1 MSAYK
6 TLSKLRA
13 VCEIE
18 RLTAAA
24 ESSAETERYDHSSV
38 GMADFAAFVE
48 PVLAQRCAL
57 LSLDLGGRGGGQQP
71 RHRPR
76 PQSDLVEQSL
86 RYAEACRANGLHQ
99 LALNRLAGLKELK
112 QLSDTETARYDNPY
126 RHHSVFSKDFCLMPL
141 NPLAHPR
148 LTHLLS
154 INGSLV
160 VYGHSSLQL
169 GVMSLTQSSG

>member
-6 TLSKLRA
+6 TLSKLQA

-18 RLTAAA
+18 RLTAATEA
-24 ESSAETERYDHSSV
+24 ASAETERYDHTI
-38 GMADFAAFVE
+38 GMADFATFVE

-57 LSLDLGGRGGGQQP
+57 LSLDLGHGGGQQP
-71 RHRPR
+71 RR

-112 QLSDTETARYDNPY
+112 QLSAADTAR
-126 RHHSVFSKDFCLMPL
+126 
-141 NPLAHPR
+141 
-148 LTHLLS
+148 
-154 INGSLV
+154 
-160 VYGHSSLQL
+160 
-169 GVMSLTQSSG
+169 

>member
-18 RLTAAA
+18 RLTAATEA
-24 ESSAETERYDHSSV
+24 AAMETERYYHSAV
-38 GMADFAAFVE
+38 GMADFATFVE

-57 LSLDLGGRGGGQQP
+57 LSLDLGRGGGQQP
-71 RHRPR
+71 RR

-112 QLSDTETARYDNPY
+112 QLSAADTAR
-126 RHHSVFSKDFCLMPL
+126 
-141 NPLAHPR
+141 
-148 LTHLLS
+148 
-154 INGSLV
+154 
-160 VYGHSSLQL
+160 
-169 GVMSLTQSSG
+169 

>member
-18 RLTAAA
+18 RLTAAKA
-24 ESSAETERYDHSSV
+24 ASAETERHDPTI
-38 GMADFAAFVE
+38 GMADFATFVE

-57 LSLDLGGRGGGQQP
+57 LSLDLGCGQQP
-71 RHRPR
+71 RR

-112 QLSDTETARYDNPY
+112 QLSAADTAR
-126 RHHSVFSKDFCLMPL
+126 
-141 NPLAHPR
+141 
-148 LTHLLS
+148 
-154 INGSLV
+154 
-160 VYGHSSLQL
+160 
-169 GVMSLTQSSG
+169 

>member
-24 ESSAETERYDHSSV
+24 DETDHYDHSAV
-38 GMADFAAFVE
+38 GMADFATFVE

-57 LSLDLGGRGGGQQP
+57 LSLDLGGGGGHQP
-71 RHRPR
+71 RQRP
-76 PQSDLVEQSL
+76 PQADLVEQSL

-112 QLSDTETARYDNPY
+112 QLSAADTAR
-126 RHHSVFSKDFCLMPL
+126 
-141 NPLAHPR
+141 
-148 LTHLLS
+148 
-154 INGSLV
+154 
-160 VYGHSSLQL
+160 
-169 GVMSLTQSSG
+169 

>member
-18 RLTAAA
+18 RLTAATEA
-24 ESSAETERYDHSSV
+24 AAVETERYYHSAV
-38 GMADFAAFVE
+38 GMADFATFVE

-57 LSLDLGGRGGGQQP
+57 LSLDLGGGQQP
-71 RHRPR
+71 CR
-76 PQSDLVEQSL
+76 PQGALVEQSL

-112 QLSDTETARYDNPY
+112 QLSAADTAR
-126 RHHSVFSKDFCLMPL
+126 
-141 NPLAHPR
+141 
-148 LTHLLS
+148 
-154 INGSLV
+154 
-160 VYGHSSLQL
+160 
-169 GVMSLTQSSG
+169 

>member
-6 TLSKLRA
+6 TLPKLRA

-18 RLTAAA
+18 RLTAAEEA
-24 ESSAETERYDHSSV
+24 TAAETERYDHAAVV
-38 GMADFAAFVE
+38 GMADFATFVE

-57 LSLDLGGRGGGQQP
+57 LSLDLGCGQQP
-71 RHRPR
+71 RR

-112 QLSDTETARYDNPY
+112 QLSAADTAR
-126 RHHSVFSKDFCLMPL
+126 
-141 NPLAHPR
+141 
-148 LTHLLS
+148 
-154 INGSLV
+154 
-160 VYGHSSLQL
+160 
-169 GVMSLTQSSG
+169 